1 VRDLLRK
8 TGLLLLVVTI
18 VGAIVAVDAFRRD
31 LGAAAKRIAAGSE
44 LAVTPCGPIEYAVAG
59 EGEPLLVVHGAGGG
73 FDQGLVMSERLV
85 ARGFRA
91 VSVSRFGYLGTPMPA
106 DASPGAQADAHACLL
121 DALDLDRVSVLGASA
136 GAPSSLA
143 LAIRH
148 PERVAAL
155 VVLVPA
161 TWMPGADRAGTEVPE
176 GLEPIFDTALRWNFP
191 LWLASRAARDRMI
204 GIMLGTPPALLE
216 SASVEE
222 RHYVDRMLR
231 YVMPV
236 TRRREG
242 LLNDGVVTT
251 AMERFELERIEAPT
265 LVISAR
271 DDLYGTYERARYTAS
286 AIPDARFVGYED
298 GGHLLVGRQQAVT
311 DEITA
316 FLNAAQSSR
325 AESAGSRNNASASE
339 PMKRPVDS
347 RPNGSANP

>member
-1 VRDLLRK
+1 
-8 TGLLLLVVTI
+8 
-18 VGAIVAVDAFRRD
+18 
-31 LGAAAKRIAAGSE
+31 
-44 LAVTPCGPIEYAVAG
+44 
-59 EGEPLLVVHGAGGG
+59 
-73 FDQGLVMSERLV
+73 
-85 ARGFRA
+85 
-91 VSVSRFGYLGTPMPA
+91 
-106 DASPGAQADAHACLL
+106 
-121 DALDLDRVSVLGASA
+121 
-136 GAPSSLA
+136 
-143 LAIRH
+143 
-148 PERVAAL
+148 
-155 VVLVPA
+155 
-161 TWMPGADRAGTEVPE
+161 MPGADRAGTEVPE

-271 DDLYGTYERARYTAS
+271 DDLYGTY
-286 AIPDARFVGYED
+286 
-298 GGHLLVGRQQAVT
+298 GRQQAVT